1 MTAYEMR
8 ISDWSSDVC
17 SSDRVPTDAPC
28 YRIVRELP
36 VLGIN
41 GGHYEIELD
50 RVRVPASHLLGARGS
65 GFAIAQQRLG
75 PGRIYHCMRW
85 LGQAQRAFD
94 LLCRRMHAR
103 SAFGGKLADKQ
114 RSEERR
120 GGEEVFRPCRSRLAP
135 YH

>member
-1 MTAYEMR
+1 MCRTEADAPDHAAFSL
-8 ISDWSSDVC
+8 II
-17 SSDRVPTDAPC
+17 VPTDAPG

-94 LLCRRMHAR
+94 LMCRRMQAR

-114 RSEERR
+114 ILQSDRKST
-120 GGEEVFRPCRSRLAP
+120 RLNSS
-135 YH
+135 H